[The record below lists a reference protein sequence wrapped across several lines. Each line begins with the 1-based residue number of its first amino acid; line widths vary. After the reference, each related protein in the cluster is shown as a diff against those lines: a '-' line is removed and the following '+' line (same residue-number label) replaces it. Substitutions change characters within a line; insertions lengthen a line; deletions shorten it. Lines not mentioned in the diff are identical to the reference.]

1 MCPYVKRL
9 DLDNPDEIWVS
20 VSIPRSAA
28 ELSSIREA
36 LPELKHDL
44 AQRWPV
50 DSIGLAL
57 RNPVNLTQWE
67 ITLFISLAAPILKPL
82 GEKLRDEAFKWFRK
96 RFGHPAKKRK
106 RRATRRL

>member
-1 MCPYVKRL
+1 MCPNVKRL

-20 VSIPRSAA
+20 VSIPRSTA

-44 AQRWPV
+44 AERWPV
-50 DSIGLAL
+50 ESIGLAL

-96 RFGHPAKKRK
+96 KFRVPTKKKRK
-106 RRATRRL
+106 TRRR